1 MKATYIGRFIL
12 YILVC
17 LLLAGCGLKD
27 ARPGVVRATDA
38 AIDAK
43 ALEAA
48 KIFTRNGQVSADEVL
63 AVSAVMTGAK
73 DAFMLWNSTKEL
85 AIYAAPIVKDGVA
98 TWQVTFLDTAR
109 VAIVSSERIIQE
121 LGGDARSIKTLGDMR
136 QFLSGAGFK
145 EVSTATAALAA
156 VSSSARLALAFMR
169 SCGSYT
175 ITPVVLP
182 AYFFSPDTNPFAT
195 DATNQQ

>member
-1 MKATYIGRFIL
+1 MKTIYIGRFIL

-17 LLLAGCGLKD
+17 LILAGCGLKD

-48 KIFTRNGQVSADEVL
+48 KDFTRNGQTSADEAL

-85 AIYAAPIVKDGVA
+85 AIYAAPIVKDGVT

-109 VAIVSSERIIQE
+109 VAIVSSDRIIQE

-136 QFLSGAGFK
+136 LFLSGAGFK

-156 VSSSARLALAFMR
+156 VSSSARLALAFLR

-175 ITPVVLP
+175 ITPIVLP
-182 AYFFSPDTNPFAT
+182 AYFFSPNVNPFIT
-195 DATNQQ
+195 VEPGKN